1 MYGVKHWERRR
12 KIELCKFTSPQKKKK
27 NGLWKE
33 KMKETESSGRGNL
46 LGEIGCIV
54 EEWFEK

>member
-1 MYGVKHWERRR
+1 MVWN
-12 KIELCKFTSPQKKKK
+12 IEKGEEKSSYVNLHPLKKKK